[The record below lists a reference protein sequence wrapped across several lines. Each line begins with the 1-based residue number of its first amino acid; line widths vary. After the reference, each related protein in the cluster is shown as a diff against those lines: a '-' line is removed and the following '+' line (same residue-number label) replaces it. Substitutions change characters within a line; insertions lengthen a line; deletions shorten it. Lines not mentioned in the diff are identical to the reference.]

1 MTKQELITAIFQ
13 NKDALQIDRIKEIF
27 LNQQYNASYSF
38 EAGVDELILM
48 LTKISLI
55 ESVRDNGKIESLS
68 FFSLQ
73 ELNTSLANLVSHTQN
88 FITIPSNTTHSQNF
102 FTHFKNLITL
112 IDKYGFEF
120 LSNSRMPSFAQR
132 ERQIQEI
139 EEILTKLKLQ
149 YSEDAVDEKIEIM
162 QNLIEKIDAIN
173 EIEIDTLLA
182 SAADFE
188 TKKTAIDE
196 LYASRNT
203 IQQEI
208 EDYQASKDEE
218 IAKNQTNMN
227 EYLGQ
232 LQEAVNEKSEFF
244 DTDRKEYQKEKKSLM
259 DDLKS
264 IQEEAKKTLDW
275 ATSSSLSSSFQKK
288 VNRARWEFWGYF
300 VGFLTFGLLMMAFG
314 YMMFFAPQLLSNI
327 VAKYFGVEAVIMDVK
342 IDPVLL
348 FLFKSMTMVPFVII
362 VSFFWASY
370 KKAKELFEEY
380 DYKTI
385 LAQSLMTYFTYLKE
399 KSMLE
404 DDEIKEHT
412 IFVSLKRLLENPVE
426 LVYKRTQNDDKTF
439 FERNKDV
446 LEKII
451 EEVSQK
457 VKNSK

>member
-13 NKDALQIDRIKEIF
+13 NKDALQIDKIKEIF

-38 EAGVDELILM
+38 DASPEELLII

-55 ESVRDNGKIESLS
+55 EAVRDNGKIDTLS

-73 ELNTSLANLVSHTQN
+73 EINVNLASLVGHTEN
-88 FITIPSNTTHSQNF
+88 FLSNPNQPTNSQNY
-102 FTHFKNLITL
+102 FTHFKNLITS
-112 IDKYGFEF
+112 IDRYGFEL

-139 EEILTKLKLQ
+139 EEILTRLKAQ
-149 YSEDAVDEKIEIM
+149 YNKDAVDDKIEIM
-162 QNLIEKIDAIN
+162 QNLIKKIDSLN
-173 EIEIDTLLA
+173 EIKMDVLLA
-182 SAADFE
+182 SVSDFE
-188 TKKTAIDE
+188 AKKTAIDE
-196 LYASRNT
+196 LYAKHNSLE
-203 IQQEI
+203 QEL
-208 EDYQASKDEE
+208 ELYQSAKDEE
-218 IAKNQTNMN
+218 IAKNQNNMN
-227 EYLGQ
+227 DYLKQ
-232 LQEAVNEKSEFF
+232 LQEIVNEKSELF
-244 DTDRKEYQKEKKSLM
+244 DNDRKEYQKEKKSLI

-300 VGFLTFGLLMMAFG
+300 VGFLAFGLLMMIFG

-327 VAKYFGVEAVIMDVK
+327 VAKFFNVEAVIINSN
-342 IDPVLL
+342 IDPILL
-348 FLFKSMTMVPFVII
+348 FCFKSMTMVPFVII

-370 KKAKELFEEY
+370 KKSKELFEEY

-399 KSMLE
+399 KSVL
-404 DDEIKEHT
+404 DDKEIKEHT

-426 LVYKRTQNDDKTF
+426 LVYKRTQNDDKSF
-439 FERNKDV
+439 FEKNKDD
-446 LEKII
+446 LNKII
-451 EEVSQK
+451 EEVIK
-457 VKNSK
+457 RVKLS

>member
-13 NKDALQIDRIKEIF
+13 NIDALQIDKIKEIF
-27 LNQQYNASYSF
+27 LNEQYNVSYSF
-38 EAGVDELILM
+38 EASSEELM
-48 LTKISLI
+48 LMMIKISLL
-55 ESVRDNGKIESLS
+55 ESVRDNGKIETLS

-73 ELNTSLANLVSHTQN
+73 EINSNLSNLLSHTQT
-88 FITIPSNTTHSQNF
+88 FITTPSNPTYSQNF

-112 IDKYGFEF
+112 IDKYGFEL

-139 EEILTKLKLQ
+139 EEILTRLKLQ
-149 YSEDAVDEKIEIM
+149 YNEDAVDEKIEVM
-162 QNLIEKIDAIN
+162 QNLIGKIDAIN
-173 EIEIDTLLA
+173 EIEVDALLA
-182 SAADFE
+182 LTADFE

-208 EDYQASKDEE
+208 EDYQISKDEE
-218 IAKNQTNMN
+218 IVKNQNNLN
-227 EYLGQ
+227 EYLSQ
-232 LQEAVNEKSEFF
+232 LQETVNEKSEFF
-244 DTDRKEYQKEKKSLM
+244 DADRKEYQKEKKSLI

-327 VAKYFGVEAVIMDVK
+327 VAKLFDVEAVIMNTN

-348 FLFKSMTMVPFVII
+348 FFFKSMTMLPFIII

-399 KSMLE
+399 KSML
-404 DDEIKEHT
+404 DDEEIKEHT

-446 LEKII
+446 LERII

-457 VKNSK
+457 VKNNK